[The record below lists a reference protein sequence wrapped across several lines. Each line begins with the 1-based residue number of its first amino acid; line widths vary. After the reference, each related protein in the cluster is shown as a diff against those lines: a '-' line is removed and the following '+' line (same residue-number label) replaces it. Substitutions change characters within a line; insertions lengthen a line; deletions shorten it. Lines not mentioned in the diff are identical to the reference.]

1 MPPLVAAA
9 VLAAAIH
16 AAAVPP
22 APPADAG
29 AAIQKALERELAPL
43 KPHTFR
49 TRAGVHGRVEAVTAP
64 KVTAGEAAEE
74 LTLSLGTEQA
84 LTCTVFAKR
93 IDPGAAIWRLAE
105 SVKKN
110 LKLLV
115 ARPVDVVA
123 VAGSPLV
130 LGELGY
136 QVDTEKGPMVG
147 QLKIAVYAHDAHSV
161 LCVHD
166 EPGYT
171 KTFARVVKGLAA
183 SLQGG
188 GKDERARARF
198 AEISVMRLGGM
209 AIGYAEHVVW
219 ERKEGGRVSAS
230 YQTQLLPRG
239 PTDLVAVDS
248 YSEEESDAQDLLAS
262 GRYAHVT
269 NGDADAQIR
278 LERAEDGKT
287 FRYEGEK
294 EGKRMEG
301 TFATQAGLSTD
312 LWFARRFAAAS
323 PAPGGEV
330 RHEAYSCDAKPDGP
344 LPIVY
349 RTDPA
354 GPRRVEMELGA
365 MKIAGQLDANGLFA
379 TGEMP
384 VGPTKLVIE
393 RAWSRGAP

>member
-9 VLAAAIH
+9 VLAAAVH

-29 AAIQKALERELAPL
+29 AAIQKAMERELAPL
-43 KPHTFR
+43 KQQRFR
-49 TRAGVHGRVEAVTAP
+49 TRAGVHGTVEAVAAP

-115 ARPVDVVA
+115 ARPVDVLA

-188 GKDERARARF
+188 GKDERVRARF
-198 AEISVMRLGGM
+198 AEVSVMRLGGM

-294 EGKRMEG
+294 EGKRIEG

-323 PAPGGEV
+323 PAPNGEV
-330 RHEAYSCDAKPDGP
+330 RHEAYSCDAKPDGA

-349 RTDPA
+349 RKDPA